1 MRLILTLF
9 VLLLTATASLAQE
22 YRLQPGDVLRVE
34 VLEDPALSRQLFI
47 LPDGNITF
55 PLAGT
60 LRAGGR
66 TVGQVQANIS
76 EALAP
81 NFAAP
86 PTVFVT
92 VAQLAAPQEMENLIP
107 VYVLGEVGSPGVRQ
121 VEEGTEL
128 LQFLAQA
135 GQFTRFAA
143 TKRLQLRRTDQYG
156 NQKQYTINLQAIQRG
171 AKLRYNLI
179 MQPGDVLVVPQRRLF
194 E

>member
-9 VLLLTATASLAQE
+9 VLLLAATASLAQE
-22 YRLQPGDVLRVE
+22 YRLQPGDVLQVE
-34 VLEDPALSRQLFI
+34 VLEDPALNRQVFI
-47 LPDGNITF
+47 LPDGNISF

-66 TVGQVQANIS
+66 TVGQIQSNIRD
-76 EALAP
+76 ALAP

-92 VAQLAAPQEMENLIP
+92 VSQLATPRDMEELIS
-107 VYVLGEVGSPGVRQ
+107 VYVLGEVGNPGIRQ
-121 VEEGTEL
+121 IQEGTHL

-135 GQFTRFAA
+135 GPFTRFAA
-143 TKRLQLRRTDQYG
+143 TKRLQLRRIDNHG
-156 NQKQYTINLQAIQRG
+156 NQQQYTIDLKAIQRG